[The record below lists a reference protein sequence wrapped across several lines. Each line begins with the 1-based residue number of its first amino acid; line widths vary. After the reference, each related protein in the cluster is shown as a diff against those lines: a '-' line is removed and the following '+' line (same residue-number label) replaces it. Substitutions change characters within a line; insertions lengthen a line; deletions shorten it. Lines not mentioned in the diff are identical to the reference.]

1 MEVLNCICI
10 WINKN
15 HIFHVNK
22 KHNQNKEYWYQLC
35 FSNCVK
41 SILVRLL
48 LLSVCLQNKLKQFIN
63 YSIVEMEKEEKEE
76 SSNRYLND

>member
-1 MEVLNCICI
+1 MLI
-10 WINKN
+10 KT
-15 HIFHVNK
+15 
-22 KHNQNKEYWYQLC
+22 QSNKEYWYQLC